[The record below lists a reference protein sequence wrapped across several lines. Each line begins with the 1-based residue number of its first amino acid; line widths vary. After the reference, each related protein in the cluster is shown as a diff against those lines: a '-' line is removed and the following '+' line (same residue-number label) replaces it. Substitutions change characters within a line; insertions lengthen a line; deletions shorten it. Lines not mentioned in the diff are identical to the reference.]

1 MSQSPHITDQRI
13 CTSCELCPNITTFCV
28 QRQSARTIHRAFI
41 DSAGRSIYIV
51 LALAYGDA
59 VYWMKHPPV
68 WRHLAA
74 AALVVFGLYGEFR
87 QPPVSSH
94 PYLSADVEA
103 GAVIDQVEWREI
115 PAGVL
120 PSVTDLP
127 LVARI
132 DLPAGTPLIPSVL
145 GEVAPPQG
153 WLSLVI
159 EMPTL
164 TAPGTR
170 LMLLTDQT
178 SDPVDAVVL
187 ATARDDIGYGAPTG
201 IVAIAPD
208 EALAVARAAASGS
221 LTVLMVPG

>member
-1 MSQSPHITDQRI
+1 
-13 CTSCELCPNITTFCV
+13 
-28 QRQSARTIHRAFI
+28 
-41 DSAGRSIYIV
+41 
-51 LALAYGDA
+51 
-59 VYWMKHPPV
+59 MKHPPV

-103 GAVIDQVEWREI
+103 GAVIDQLEWREI

-145 GEVAPPQG
+145 GEVVPPEG

-187 ATARDDIGYGAPTG
+187 ASARDDIGYGAPTG
-201 IVAIAPD
+201 IIAIAPD
-208 EALAVARAAASGS
+208 KALTVARAAASGS